1 MTPIACSG
9 GQHRALGACDVF
21 MSGYWGDVVAY
32 IVGAFKSY
40 LVGDLALVLRQ
51 VSQMRSNVIDN
62 AYLAAV
68 DAPQVEGIARERD
81 AVRPLH
87 HSGAVALCPQSVA
100 ILQPSRL
107 PAQSLTGD
115 LPRKVSGN
123 SGGHFM

>member
-1 MTPIACSG
+1 LAIWPSFC
-9 GQHRALGACDVF
+9 V
-21 MSGYWGDVVAY
+21 
-32 IVGAFKSY
+32 KSVNY
-40 LVGDLALVLRQ
+40 PRILAT
-51 VSQMRSNVIDN
+51 S

-81 AVRPLH
+81 TVRPLNH
-87 HSGAVALCPQSVA
+87 RGAVALCPQSVA
-100 ILQPSRL
+100 NPPSSRL